1 MAVNISASKRRMSL
15 GKWIKIPSALL
26 LALLLALA
34 AQAQEYEPAAESWM
48 VGAVNSERAKAGL
61 PALEVDARLTDIAR
75 KHSVRMSQEGELSH
89 QFTGEPVV
97 RDRVS
102 STGMRFNFSGENVAY
117 DSKVE
122 SAFSGL
128 MLSPKHHENIMKPEY
143 NAIGIGIVRKGARYY
158 VTQDF
163 ARRLPDVSVNDAEQE
178 IANGF
183 ANIRRSAGAKP
194 LKRIVRPELR
204 TAACEMA
211 RTDSLSPELVPRF
224 SGMQNVVVW
233 TATDLADLPANI
245 KRLKSAPASG
255 YSLGACLASSA
266 TYPNAVFWMALI
278 TYY

>member
-1 MAVNISASKRRMSL
+1 MAVNISASNRGMILSKSMRAA
-15 GKWIKIPSALL
+15 SALL
-26 LALLLALA
+26 LGLLLASA
-34 AQAQEYEPAAESWM
+34 VQAQQYEPAAEAWM

-61 PALEVDARLTDIAR
+61 PALEVDQRLMEIAR

-89 QFTGEPVV
+89 QFNSEPSV
-97 RDRVS
+97 RNRVS
-102 STGMRFNFSGENVAY
+102 STGLRFNFSGENVAY

-122 SAFSGL
+122 SAFGGL

-143 NAIGIGIVRKGARYY
+143 NAIGIGIVRKGMRLY

-163 ARRLPDVSVNDAEQE
+163 ARKLPDVSVNDAEQG

-224 SGMQNVVVW
+224 VGMQNVVVW
-233 TATDLADLPANI
+233 TATDLDDLPANL
-245 KRLKSAPASG
+245 KRLKATPASG

-266 TYPNAVFWMALI
+266 TYPNAVFWVALI

>member
-1 MAVNISASKRRMSL
+1 MPVNISASKRGMSL
-15 GKWIKIPSALL
+15 GKWMKVASALL
-26 LALLLALA
+26 LGLVMALA
-34 AQAQEYEPAAESWM
+34 AQAQEYEPAAEGWM

-61 PALEVDARLTDIAR
+61 PALEVDPRLTEIAR

-89 QFTGEPVV
+89 QFNGEPVV

-102 STGMRFNFSGENVAY
+102 STGLRFNFSGENVAY

-143 NAIGIGIVRKGARYY
+143 NAISIGIVRKGTRYY

-178 IANGF
+178 IANAF
-183 ANIRRSAGAKP
+183 AKVRRAAGVKP
-194 LKRIVRPELR
+194 LKRILRPELR
-204 TAACEMA
+204 SAACEMA
-211 RTDSLSPELVPRF
+211 RTDSLSPELVPRV

-233 TATDLADLPANI
+233 TATELSDLPVNL
-245 KRLKSAPASG
+245 KRLEAAPGSG
-255 YSLGACLASSA
+255 YSLGACLATSA
-266 TYPNAVFWMALI
+266 TYPNAVFWVALI